1 MNHDLLKKK
10 WKKYC
15 AKFMKNTN
23 KTILSVV
30 LCLLSVAGLYAQN
43 TDSLDYKIGQM
54 LLVGMN
60 GQQVDEQLLT
70 NVKEG
75 KVGGVIFFEK
85 NITSSNSYINLKQAT
100 FTLQQAAP
108 MPLLVAID
116 QEGGTVNRLKEKYS
130 FPKSVTAEYLGEVNS
145 LDSTQFYAEITAS
158 TLAGLGF
165 NVNFSPVVD
174 LTINKD
180 NPVIA
185 KYGRSYGDDPEKVAA
200 HAAVVVDAHRAF
212 NIITVLKHFPGHGSS
227 LEDTH
232 LGIADVTDYW
242 QREELQPYKL
252 LFDKEK
258 VDAVMTAHIVNKQL
272 EPAGLPGTLSRK
284 IMTGILRDTLGHRGV
299 IFSDDMQM
307 HAIEKNFGLENAIL
321 LAIDAGVDVLIFSN
335 NIQNSEERTVDHV
348 HSIIKKLISE
358 GKLTEVRIDA
368 SYQRI
373 LKLKSRL

>member
-1 MNHDLLKKK
+1 MRTIKKS
-10 WKKYC
+10 
-15 AKFMKNTN
+15 
-23 KTILSVV
+23 ILFLT
-30 LCLLSVAGLYAQN
+30 LCLISTFNLFAQSQ
-43 TDSLDYKIGQM
+43 DSIDYKIGQM

-70 NVKEG
+70 NVKQG

-85 NITSSNSYINLKQAT
+85 NITASNSYINLKQAT
-100 FTLQQAAP
+100 FTLHQAAP
-108 MPLLVAID
+108 LPLFVAID

-145 LDSTQFYAEITAS
+145 LDSTRFYAQITAS

-174 LTINKD
+174 LAINKN

-185 KYGRSYGDDPEKVAA
+185 KYGRSYGDDPKKVAA
-200 HAAVVVDAHRAF
+200 HAAEVVDAHRAF
-212 NIITVLKHFPGHGSS
+212 DIVTVLKHFPGHGSS

-232 LGIADVTDYW
+232 LDIADVTEYW
-242 QREELQPYKL
+242 QREELTPYKL
-252 LFDKEK
+252 LLANGK

-272 EPAGLPGTLSRK
+272 DASGLPGTLSRK

-307 HAIEKNFGLENAIL
+307 HAIEKHFGLESAII
-321 LAIDAGVDVLIFSN
+321 LAIDAGVDVFIFSN

-348 HSIIKKLISE
+348 HGIIKKLIAD
-358 GKLTEVRIDA
+358 GKLTEDRIDA

-373 LKLKSRL
+373 LQLKSRF

>member
-1 MNHDLLKKK
+1 
-10 WKKYC
+10 
-15 AKFMKNTN
+15 MKNTN

-30 LCLLSVAGLYAQN
+30 LCLLSVAGLSAQN

-85 NITSSNSYINLKQAT
+85 NITSSNSYINLKQAA

-108 MPLLVAID
+108 MPLFVAID
-116 QEGGTVNRLKEKYS
+116 QEGGTVNRLKEKYR

-174 LTINKD
+174 LKINKD

-252 LFDKEK
+252 LFDKGK

-358 GKLTEVRIDA
+358 GKLTKDRIDA